1 MFRISRLLLVALL
14 LLAAACGS
22 SAPESSVAAPA
33 ATSVPA
39 AGTSVAT
46 TGPVAP
52 GGDVPEALAFSGV
65 TLGGGTFEGASVV
78 GNDLLLWF
86 WAPW

>member
-1 MFRISRLLLVALL
+1 MFRISRLLLVALA

-39 AGTSVAT
+39 AGTSAAT
-46 TGPVAP
+46 TGPVTPA
-52 GGDVPEALAFSGV
+52 GDVPEALAFSAA
-65 TLGGGTFEGASVV
+65 TLGGGTFEGASAV